1 MHNEIFIGLL
11 GRRNQGKSALMNL
24 LTGQQVSI
32 VSDTPGTTTDPVK
45 KSMEIFGLGRCVWI
59 DTAGWD
65 DEGGVGFQRVERSRR
80 AIDLLQAAVV
90 LFSHNDFGKTE
101 TEICA
106 ALAQKRIPF
115 VLLHNKRDEMPLSD
129 ALKADLA
136 RRYPDSPLID
146 FSVAE
151 ADTQGAAA
159 ADRQDASNAKAQPTA
174 KAATQG
180 SAAAATQNAIAT
192 QNVTDTQGAA
202 APLIAALKTV
212 LGPGTDA
219 APRPVLAGIVQAGD
233 LVLLVTPID
242 AEAPKDRLILPQVQ
256 ISRQCLDLHAG
267 CLLCQTEE
275 LPQLLQSL
283 RQPPRLV
290 ITDSQAF
297 KEVHAILPPDQ
308 PLTSFSICLARQ
320 KGPFELYLQGT
331 PRIADL
337 QDGDKLLLLESC
349 THQTNCHDIGRVKL
363 PNLLRQRTGKQLQFE
378 FVSGLNPLPD
388 RPADYALV
396 IQCGGCMVTGRQL
409 EQRLRPFAEAGV
421 PVSNYGMT
429 LAYLQGIFD
438 RAVAPFR
445 PR

>member
-1 MHNEIFIGLL
+1 MHDEIFIGLL

-45 KSMEIFGLGRCVWI
+45 KSMEVFGLGRCVWI

-80 AIDLLQAAVV
+80 TLDLLQAAVV
-90 LFSHNDFGKTE
+90 LFSHNDFGE
-101 TEICA
+101 AEREICG
-106 ALAQKRIPF
+106 ALAQKRVPF
-115 VLLHNKRDEMPLSD
+115 VLLHNKRDEEPLSS

-136 RRYPDSPLID
+136 RRYPDSPIVD
-146 FSVAE
+146 FSTVQVA
-151 ADTQGAAA
+151 ADTS
-159 ADRQDASNAKAQPTA
+159 DP
-174 KAATQG
+174 
-180 SAAAATQNAIAT
+180 
-192 QNVTDTQGAA
+192 A
-202 APLIAALKTV
+202 APLIAALKTL
-212 LGPGTDA
+212 LGAAHA
-219 APRPVLAGIVQAGD
+219 APRPVLEGLIQAGD

-267 CLLCQTEE
+267 CLLCQPEE
-275 LPQLLQSL
+275 LPQMLQRL
-283 RQPPRLV
+283 NTPPRLV

-297 KEVHAILPPDQ
+297 KEVHAMLPAEQ

-320 KGPFELYLQGT
+320 KGPFDAYLQGT
-331 PRIADL
+331 PHITRL
-337 QDGDKLLLLESC
+337 QDGDRLLLLESC
-349 THQTNCHDIGRVKL
+349 THQINCHDIGRVKL

-388 RPADYALV
+388 APDRYAMV
-396 IQCGGCMVTGRQL
+396 IQCGGCMVTGKQL
-409 EQRLRPFAEAGV
+409 EQRLTPFIDAGV

-445 PR
+445 KG

>member
-1 MHNEIFIGLL
+1 MHDEIFIGLL

-45 KSMEIFGLGRCVWI
+45 KSMEVFGLGRCVWI

-80 AIDLLQAAVV
+80 TLDLLQAAVV
-90 LFSHNDFGKTE
+90 LFSHNDFGE
-101 TEICA
+101 AEREICG
-106 ALAQKRIPF
+106 ALAQKRVPF
-115 VLLHNKRDEMPLSD
+115 VLLHNKRDEEPLSD

-136 RRYPDSPLID
+136 RRYPDSPIVD
-146 FSVAE
+146 FSTV
-151 ADTQGAAA
+151 QAA
-159 ADRQDASNAKAQPTA
+159 ADTPDP
-174 KAATQG
+174 
-180 SAAAATQNAIAT
+180 
-192 QNVTDTQGAA
+192 A
-202 APLIAALKTV
+202 APLIAALKTL
-212 LGPGTDA
+212 LGAAHA
-219 APRPVLAGIVQAGD
+219 APRPVLEGLIQAGD

-267 CLLCQTEE
+267 CLLCQPEE
-275 LPQLLQSL
+275 LPQMLQRL
-283 RQPPRLV
+283 NTPPRLV

-297 KEVHAILPPDQ
+297 KEVHAMLPAEQ

-320 KGPFELYLQGT
+320 KGPFDAYLQGT
-331 PRIADL
+331 PHITRL
-337 QDGDKLLLLESC
+337 QDGDRLLLLESC
-349 THQTNCHDIGRVKL
+349 THQINCHDIGRVKL

-388 RPADYALV
+388 APDRYAMV
-396 IQCGGCMVTGRQL
+396 IQCGGCMVTGKQL
-409 EQRLRPFAEAGV
+409 EQRLTPFIDAGV

-445 PR
+445 KG

>member
-45 KSMEIFGLGRCVWI
+45 KSMEVFGLGRCVWI

-65 DEGGVGFQRVERSRR
+65 DGGGVGLQRVERSRR

-90 LFSHNDFGKTE
+90 LFSHNDFGQTE
-101 TEICA
+101 QEICTL
-106 ALAQKRIPF
+106 LAQKRIPS
-115 VLLHNKRDEMPLSD
+115 VLLHNKRDEMPLSN

-136 RRYPDSPLID
+136 RRFPDSPIVD
-146 FSVAE
+146 FSVSEAHTADALVTAE
-151 ADTQGAAA
+151 AETQGTPEAETQGA
-159 ADRQDASNAKAQPTA
+159 
-174 KAATQG
+174 
-180 SAAAATQNAIAT
+180 
-192 QNVTDTQGAA
+192 V

-212 LGPGTDA
+212 LASGTDA
-219 APRPVLAGIVQAGD
+219 APRPVLEGLVQAGD

-275 LPQLLQSL
+275 LPTMLQSL

-297 KEVHAILPPDQ
+297 KEVHAILPAEQ

-320 KGPFELYLQGT
+320 KGPFDLYLQGT
-331 PRIADL
+331 PHIARLRD
-337 QDGDKLLLLESC
+337 DDKILLLESC

-363 PNLLRQRTGKQLQFE
+363 PNLLRQRTGKRLQFE

-396 IQCGGCMVTGRQL
+396 IQCGGCMVTGKQL

-445 PR
+445 KA

>member
-1 MHNEIFIGLL
+1 MHDEIFIGLL

-45 KSMEIFGLGRCVWI
+45 KSMEVFGLGRCVWI

-80 AIDLLQAAVV
+80 TLDLLQAAVV
-90 LFSHNDFGKTE
+90 LFSHNDFGE
-101 TEICA
+101 AEREICG
-106 ALAQKRIPF
+106 ALAQKRMPF
-115 VLLHNKRDEMPLSD
+115 VLLHNKRDEEPLST

-136 RRYPDSPLID
+136 RRYPDSPIVD
-146 FSVAE
+146 FSTV
-151 ADTQGAAA
+151 QAA
-159 ADRQDASNAKAQPTA
+159 ADTPDP
-174 KAATQG
+174 
-180 SAAAATQNAIAT
+180 
-192 QNVTDTQGAA
+192 A
-202 APLIAALKTV
+202 APLIAALKTL
-212 LGPGTDA
+212 LGAAHA
-219 APRPVLAGIVQAGD
+219 APRPVLEGLIQAGD

-267 CLLCQTEE
+267 CLLCQPEE
-275 LPQLLQSL
+275 LPQMLQRL
-283 RQPPRLV
+283 NTPPRLV

-297 KEVHAILPPDQ
+297 KEVHAMLPAEQ

-320 KGPFELYLQGT
+320 KGPFDAYLQGT
-331 PRIADL
+331 PHITRL
-337 QDGDKLLLLESC
+337 QDGDRLLLLESC
-349 THQTNCHDIGRVKL
+349 THQINCHDIGRVKL

-388 RPADYALV
+388 APDRYAMV
-396 IQCGGCMVTGRQL
+396 IQCGGCMVTGKQL
-409 EQRLRPFAEAGV
+409 EQRLTPFIDAGV

-445 PR
+445 KG

>member
-1 MHNEIFIGLL
+1 MHDEIFIGLL

-45 KSMEIFGLGRCVWI
+45 KSMEVFGLGRCVWI

-80 AIDLLQAAVV
+80 TLDLLQAAVV
-90 LFSHNDFGKTE
+90 LFSHNDFGE
-101 TEICA
+101 AEREICG
-106 ALAQKRIPF
+106 ALAQKRVPF
-115 VLLHNKRDEMPLSD
+115 VLLHNKRDEEPLST

-136 RRYPDSPLID
+136 RRYPDSPIVD
-146 FSVAE
+146 FSTVQVA
-151 ADTQGAAA
+151 ADTS
-159 ADRQDASNAKAQPTA
+159 DP
-174 KAATQG
+174 
-180 SAAAATQNAIAT
+180 
-192 QNVTDTQGAA
+192 A
-202 APLIAALKTV
+202 APLIAALKTL
-212 LGPGTDA
+212 LGAAHA
-219 APRPVLAGIVQAGD
+219 APRPVLEGLIQAGD

-267 CLLCQTEE
+267 CLLCQPEE
-275 LPQLLQSL
+275 LPQMLQRL
-283 RQPPRLV
+283 NTPPRLV

-297 KEVHAILPPDQ
+297 KEVHAMLPAEQ

-320 KGPFELYLQGT
+320 KGPFDAYLQGT
-331 PRIADL
+331 PHITRL
-337 QDGDKLLLLESC
+337 QDGDRLLLLESC
-349 THQTNCHDIGRVKL
+349 THQINCHDIGRVKL

-388 RPADYALV
+388 APDRYAMV
-396 IQCGGCMVTGRQL
+396 IQCGGCMVTGKQL
-409 EQRLRPFAEAGV
+409 EQRLTPFIDAGV

-445 PR
+445 KG

>member
-1 MHNEIFIGLL
+1 MHDEIFIGLL

-45 KSMEIFGLGRCVWI
+45 KSMEVFGLGRCVWI

-80 AIDLLQAAVV
+80 TLDLLQAAVV
-90 LFSHNDFGKTE
+90 LFSHNDFGE
-101 TEICA
+101 AEREICG
-106 ALAQKRIPF
+106 ALAQKRMPF
-115 VLLHNKRDEMPLSD
+115 VLLHNKRDEEPLST

-136 RRYPDSPLID
+136 RRYPDSPIVD
-146 FSVAE
+146 FSTVQVA
-151 ADTQGAAA
+151 ADTS
-159 ADRQDASNAKAQPTA
+159 DP
-174 KAATQG
+174 
-180 SAAAATQNAIAT
+180 
-192 QNVTDTQGAA
+192 A
-202 APLIAALKTV
+202 APLIAALKTL
-212 LGPGTDA
+212 LGAAHA
-219 APRPVLAGIVQAGD
+219 APRPVLEGLIQAGD

-267 CLLCQTEE
+267 CLLCQPEE
-275 LPQLLQSL
+275 LPQMLQRL
-283 RQPPRLV
+283 NTPPRLV

-297 KEVHAILPPDQ
+297 KEVHAMLPAEQ

-320 KGPFELYLQGT
+320 KGPFDAYLQGT
-331 PRIADL
+331 PHITRL
-337 QDGDKLLLLESC
+337 QDGDRLLLLESC
-349 THQTNCHDIGRVKL
+349 THQINCHDIGRVKL

-388 RPADYALV
+388 APDRYAMV
-396 IQCGGCMVTGRQL
+396 IQCGGCMVTGKQL
-409 EQRLRPFAEAGV
+409 EQRLTPFIDAGV

-445 PR
+445 KG

>member
-1 MHNEIFIGLL
+1 MHDEIFIGLL

-45 KSMEIFGLGRCVWI
+45 KSMEVFGLGRCVWI

-65 DEGGVGFQRVERSRR
+65 DAGGVGFQRVERSRR
-80 AIDLLQAAVV
+80 TLDLLQAAVV
-90 LFSHNDFGKTE
+90 LFSHNDFGE
-101 TEICA
+101 AEQEICG
-106 ALAQKRIPF
+106 ALAQKRVPF
-115 VLLHNKRDEMPLSD
+115 MLLHNKRDEQPLSD

-136 RRYPDSPLID
+136 RRYPGSPVVD
-146 FSVAE
+146 FSTVQAAE
-151 ADTQGAAA
+151 AATGQASTPTAAA
-159 ADRQDASNAKAQPTA
+159 GAS
-174 KAATQG
+174 
-180 SAAAATQNAIAT
+180 SAADT
-192 QNVTDTQGAA
+192 TDDPA
-202 APLIAALKTV
+202 APLIAALKTL
-212 LGPGTDA
+212 LGAAHA
-219 APRPVLAGIVQAGD
+219 APRPVLEGLIQAGD

-267 CLLCQTEE
+267 CLLCQPEE
-275 LPQLLQSL
+275 LPQMLQRL
-283 RQPPRLV
+283 NTPPRLV

-297 KEVHAILPPDQ
+297 KEVHAMLPAEQ

-320 KGPFELYLQGT
+320 KGPFDAYLQGT
-331 PRIADL
+331 PHIARL
-337 QDGDKLLLLESC
+337 RDGDRLLLLESC
-349 THQTNCHDIGRVKL
+349 THQINCHDIGRVKL

-388 RPADYALV
+388 APDRYAMV
-396 IQCGGCMVTGRQL
+396 IQCGGCMVTGKQL
-409 EQRLRPFAEAGV
+409 EQRLTPFIDAGV

-445 PR
+445 NYNDK

>member
-1 MHNEIFIGLL
+1 MHDEIFIGLL

-45 KSMEIFGLGRCVWI
+45 KSMEVFGLGRCVWI

-65 DEGGVGFQRVERSRR
+65 DAGGVGFQRVERSRR
-80 AIDLLQAAVV
+80 TLDLLQAAVV
-90 LFSHNDFGKTE
+90 LFSHNGFGE
-101 TEICA
+101 TEQEICG
-106 ALAQKRIPF
+106 ALAQKRVPF
-115 VLLHNKRDEMPLSD
+115 VLLHNKRDEEPLST

-136 RRYPDSPLID
+136 RRYPDSPIVD
-146 FSVAE
+146 FSTV
-151 ADTQGAAA
+151 QAA
-159 ADRQDASNAKAQPTA
+159 ADTPDP
-174 KAATQG
+174 
-180 SAAAATQNAIAT
+180 
-192 QNVTDTQGAA
+192 A
-202 APLIAALKTV
+202 APLIAALKTL
-212 LGPGTDA
+212 LGA
-219 APRPVLAGIVQAGD
+219 AHATPRPVLEGLIQASD

-267 CLLCQTEE
+267 CLLCQPEE
-275 LPQLLQSL
+275 LPQMLQRL
-283 RQPPRLV
+283 NTPPRLV

-297 KEVHAILPPDQ
+297 KEVHAMLPAEQ

-320 KGPFELYLQGT
+320 KGPFDTYLQGT
-331 PRIADL
+331 PHIARL
-337 QDGDKLLLLESC
+337 QDGDRLLLLESC
-349 THQTNCHDIGRVKL
+349 THQINCHDIGRVKL

-388 RPADYALV
+388 APDRYAMV
-396 IQCGGCMVTGRQL
+396 IQCGGCMVTGKQL
-409 EQRLRPFAEAGV
+409 EQRLTPFIDAGV

-445 PR
+445 KG

>member
-1 MHNEIFIGLL
+1 MHDEIFIGLL

-45 KSMEIFGLGRCVWI
+45 KSREVFGLGRCVWI

-80 AIDLLQAAVV
+80 TLDLLQAAVV
-90 LFSHNDFGKTE
+90 LFSHNDFGE
-101 TEICA
+101 AEREICG
-106 ALAQKRIPF
+106 ALAQKRMPF
-115 VLLHNKRDEMPLSD
+115 VLLHNKRDEEPLST

-136 RRYPDSPLID
+136 RRYPDSPIVD
-146 FSVAE
+146 FSTVQVA
-151 ADTQGAAA
+151 ADTS
-159 ADRQDASNAKAQPTA
+159 DP
-174 KAATQG
+174 
-180 SAAAATQNAIAT
+180 
-192 QNVTDTQGAA
+192 A
-202 APLIAALKTV
+202 APLIAALKTL
-212 LGPGTDA
+212 LGAAHA
-219 APRPVLAGIVQAGD
+219 APRPVLEGLIQAGD

-267 CLLCQTEE
+267 CLLCQPEE
-275 LPQLLQSL
+275 LPQMLQRL
-283 RQPPRLV
+283 NTPPRLV

-297 KEVHAILPPDQ
+297 KEVHAMLPAEQ

-320 KGPFELYLQGT
+320 KGPFDAYLQGT
-331 PRIADL
+331 PHITRL
-337 QDGDKLLLLESC
+337 QDGDRLLLLESC
-349 THQTNCHDIGRVKL
+349 THQINCHDIGRVKL

-388 RPADYALV
+388 APDRYAMV
-396 IQCGGCMVTGRQL
+396 IQCGGCMVTGKQL
-409 EQRLRPFAEAGV
+409 EQRLTPFIDAGV

-445 PR
+445 KG

>member
-45 KSMEIFGLGRCVWI
+45 KSMELFGIGRCVWI

-65 DEGGVGFQRVERSRR
+65 DGGGVGFQRVQRSRR
-80 AIDLLQAAVV
+80 AVDLLQAAVV
-90 LFSHNDFGKTE
+90 LFSHNDFGTTE
-101 TEICA
+101 REICA
-106 ALAQKRIPF
+106 LLAHKRIPF

-136 RRYPDSPLID
+136 RRYPTSPLID

-151 ADTQGAAA
+151 AETQ
-159 ADRQDASNAKAQPTA
+159 
-174 KAATQG
+174 AAT
-180 SAAAATQNAIAT
+180 ATARPDAPT
-192 QNVTDTQGAA
+192 PA
-202 APLIAALKTV
+202 APLIAALQTL
-212 LGPGTDA
+212 LGATNA
-219 APRPVLAGIVQAGD
+219 APRPVLEGIVHAGD

-275 LPQLLQSL
+275 LAHMLRGF

-297 KEVHAILPPDQ
+297 KEVHAILPAEQ
-308 PLTSFSICLARQ
+308 SLTSFSICLARQ
-320 KGPFELYLQGT
+320 KGPFDLYLQGT
-331 PRIADL
+331 PHIADL
-337 QDGDKLLLLESC
+337 QDGDKVLLLESC

-363 PNLLRQRTGKQLQFE
+363 PNLLRRRTGKQLQFE
-378 FVSGLNPLPD
+378 FVSGLNPLPGH
-388 RPADYALV
+388 PADYALV

-409 EQRLRPFAEAGV
+409 EQRLLPFAEAGV
-421 PVSNYGMT
+421 PVSNYGMA
-429 LAYLQGIFD
+429 LAYLQGIFE
-438 RAVAPFR
+438 RATAPFR
-445 PR
+445 QTARISTTD

>member
-1 MHNEIFIGLL
+1 MHDEIFIGLL

-45 KSMEIFGLGRCVWI
+45 KSMEVFGLGRCVWI

-65 DEGGVGFQRVERSRR
+65 DAGGVGFQRVERSRR
-80 AIDLLQAAVV
+80 TLDLLQAAVV
-90 LFSHNDFGKTE
+90 LFSHNDFGE
-101 TEICA
+101 AEQEICG
-106 ALAQKRIPF
+106 ALAQKRVPF
-115 VLLHNKRDEMPLSD
+115 VLLHNKRDEEPLSD

-136 RRYPDSPLID
+136 RRYPDCPIVD
-146 FSVAE
+146 FSTVQAV
-151 ADTQGAAA
+151 ADTP
-159 ADRQDASNAKAQPTA
+159 DP
-174 KAATQG
+174 
-180 SAAAATQNAIAT
+180 
-192 QNVTDTQGAA
+192 A
-202 APLIAALKTV
+202 APLIAALKTL
-212 LGPGTDA
+212 LGAAHA
-219 APRPVLAGIVQAGD
+219 APRPVLEGLIQAGD

-267 CLLCQTEE
+267 CLLCQPKE
-275 LPQLLQSL
+275 LPQMLQRL
-283 RQPPRLV
+283 NAPPRLV

-297 KEVHAILPPDQ
+297 KEVHAMLPAEQ

-320 KGPFELYLQGT
+320 KGPFNAYLQGT
-331 PRIADL
+331 PHIARL
-337 QDGDKLLLLESC
+337 QDGDRLLLLESC
-349 THQTNCHDIGRVKL
+349 THQINCHDIGRVKL

-388 RPADYALV
+388 APDRYAMV
-396 IQCGGCMVTGRQL
+396 IQCGGCMVTGKQL
-409 EQRLRPFAEAGV
+409 EQRLTPFIDAGV

-445 PR
+445 KG

>member
-1 MHNEIFIGLL
+1 MHDEIFIGLL

-45 KSMEIFGLGRCVWI
+45 KSMEVFGLGRCVWI

-65 DEGGVGFQRVERSRR
+65 DAGGVGFQRVERSRR
-80 AIDLLQAAVV
+80 TLDLLQAAVV
-90 LFSHNDFGKTE
+90 LFSHNDFGE
-101 TEICA
+101 AEQEICG
-106 ALAQKRIPF
+106 ALAQKRVPF
-115 VLLHNKRDEMPLSD
+115 VLLHNKRDEQPLSD

-136 RRYPDSPLID
+136 RRYPGSPVVD
-146 FSVAE
+146 FSTTQAAE
-151 ADTQGAAA
+151 AATGQASTPTAAA
-159 ADRQDASNAKAQPTA
+159 GAS
-174 KAATQG
+174 
-180 SAAAATQNAIAT
+180 SAADT
-192 QNVTDTQGAA
+192 TDDPA
-202 APLIAALKTV
+202 APLIAALKTL
-212 LGPGTDA
+212 LGAAHA
-219 APRPVLAGIVQAGD
+219 APRPVLEGLIQAGD

-267 CLLCQTEE
+267 CLLCQPEE
-275 LPQLLQSL
+275 LPQMLQRL
-283 RQPPRLV
+283 NTPPRLV

-297 KEVHAILPPDQ
+297 KEVHAMLPAEQ

-320 KGPFELYLQGT
+320 KGPFDAYLQGT
-331 PRIADL
+331 PHIARL
-337 QDGDKLLLLESC
+337 RDGDRLLLLESC
-349 THQTNCHDIGRVKL
+349 THQINCHDIGRVKL

-388 RPADYALV
+388 APDRYAMV
-396 IQCGGCMVTGRQL
+396 IQCGGCMVTGKQL
-409 EQRLRPFAEAGV
+409 EQRLTPFIDAGV

-445 PR
+445 NYNDK

>member
-90 LFSHNDFGKTE
+90 LFSHNDFGPAE

-136 RRYPDSPLID
+136 RRFPGSPIID
-146 FSVAE
+146 FSVAKADSTKTSEADSPKASE
-151 ADTQGAAA
+151 ADTQG
-159 ADRQDASNAKAQPTA
+159 SPE
-174 KAATQG
+174 AATQ
-180 SAAAATQNAIAT
+180 AT
-192 QNVTDTQGAA
+192 

-212 LGPGTDA
+212 LAPNTDA
-219 APRPVLAGIVQAGD
+219 APRPVLAGIVQASD

-297 KEVHAILPPDQ
+297 KEVHAILPAEQ

-320 KGPFELYLQGT
+320 KGPFDLYLQGT
-331 PRIADL
+331 PHIADL
-337 QDGDKLLLLESC
+337 QDGDRLLLLESC

-388 RPADYALV
+388 TPDRYAMV
-396 IQCGGCMVTGRQL
+396 IQCGGCMVTGKQL
-409 EQRLRPFAEAGV
+409 EQRLTPFIDAGV

-429 LAYLQGIFD
+429 LAYLQGIFN
-438 RAVAPFR
+438 RAVAPFQKG
-445 PR
+445 

>member
-45 KSMEIFGLGRCVWI
+45 KSMELFGLGRCVWI

-65 DEGGVGFQRVERSRR
+65 DGGGVGFQRVQRSRR
-80 AIDLLQAAVV
+80 ALDLLQAAVV
-90 LFSHNDFGKTE
+90 LFSHNDFGPVE

-106 ALAQKRIPF
+106 LLAQKRIPF

-136 RRYPDSPLID
+136 RRYPNSPLID

-151 ADTQGAAA
+151 AEAQGTLE
-159 ADRQDASNAKAQPTA
+159 AKAQPTP
-174 KAATQG
+174 ATDPQ
-180 SAAAATQNAIAT
+180 AP
-192 QNVTDTQGAA
+192 A

-219 APRPVLAGIVQAGD
+219 APRPVLEGIVQTGD

-297 KEVHAILPPDQ
+297 KEVHAVLPPEQ

-320 KGPFELYLQGT
+320 KGPFDLYLQGT

-388 RPADYALV
+388 RPADYAFV
-396 IQCGGCMVTGRQL
+396 IQCGGCMVTGKQL

-445 PR
+445 PK

>member
-1 MHNEIFIGLL
+1 MHDEIFIGLL

-45 KSMEIFGLGRCVWI
+45 KSMEVFGLGRCVWI

-80 AIDLLQAAVV
+80 TLDLLQAAVV
-90 LFSHNDFGKTE
+90 LFSHNGFGE
-101 TEICA
+101 AEREICG
-106 ALAQKRIPF
+106 ALAQKRVPF
-115 VLLHNKRDEMPLSD
+115 VLLHNKRDEEPLSD

-136 RRYPDSPLID
+136 RRYPDSPIVD
-146 FSVAE
+146 FSTV
-151 ADTQGAAA
+151 QAA
-159 ADRQDASNAKAQPTA
+159 AD
-174 KAATQG
+174 
-180 SAAAATQNAIAT
+180 
-192 QNVTDTQGAA
+192 TDDPA
-202 APLIAALKTV
+202 APLIAALKTL
-212 LGPGTDA
+212 LGAAHA
-219 APRPVLAGIVQAGD
+219 APRPVLEGLIQAGD

-267 CLLCQTEE
+267 CLLCQPEE
-275 LPQLLQSL
+275 LPQMLQRL
-283 RQPPRLV
+283 TTPPRLV

-297 KEVHAILPPDQ
+297 KEVHAMLPPEQ

-320 KGPFELYLQGT
+320 KGPFDAYLQGT
-331 PRIADL
+331 PHIARL
-337 QDGDKLLLLESC
+337 QDGDRLLLLESC
-349 THQTNCHDIGRVKL
+349 THQINCHDIGRVKL

-388 RPADYALV
+388 APDRYAMV
-396 IQCGGCMVTGRQL
+396 IQCGGCMVTGKQL
-409 EQRLRPFAEAGV
+409 EQRLTPFIEAGV

-445 PR
+445 KG

>member
-1 MHNEIFIGLL
+1 MHDEIFIGLL

-45 KSMEIFGLGRCVWI
+45 KSMEVFGLGRCVWI

-65 DEGGVGFQRVERSRR
+65 DAGGVGFQRVERSRR
-80 AIDLLQAAVV
+80 TLDLLQAAVV
-90 LFSHNDFGKTE
+90 LFSHNDFGE
-101 TEICA
+101 AEQEICG
-106 ALAQKRIPF
+106 ALAQKRVPF
-115 VLLHNKRDEMPLSD
+115 VLLHNKRDEQPLSD

-136 RRYPDSPLID
+136 RRYPGSPVVD
-146 FSVAE
+146 FSTVQAAE
-151 ADTQGAAA
+151 AATGQASTPTAAA
-159 ADRQDASNAKAQPTA
+159 GAS
-174 KAATQG
+174 
-180 SAAAATQNAIAT
+180 SAADT
-192 QNVTDTQGAA
+192 TDEPA
-202 APLIAALKTV
+202 APLIAALKTL
-212 LGPGTDA
+212 LGAAHA
-219 APRPVLAGIVQAGD
+219 APRPVLEGLIQAGD

-267 CLLCQTEE
+267 CLLCQPEE
-275 LPQLLQSL
+275 LPQMLQRL
-283 RQPPRLV
+283 NTPPRLV

-297 KEVHAILPPDQ
+297 KEVHAMLPAEQ

-320 KGPFELYLQGT
+320 KGPFDAYLQGT
-331 PRIADL
+331 PHIARL
-337 QDGDKLLLLESC
+337 RDGDRLLLLESC
-349 THQTNCHDIGRVKL
+349 THQINCHDIGRVKL

-388 RPADYALV
+388 APDRYAMV
-396 IQCGGCMVTGRQL
+396 IQCGGCMVTGKQL
-409 EQRLRPFAEAGV
+409 EQRLTPFIDAGV

-445 PR
+445 NYNDK

>member
-1 MHNEIFIGLL
+1 MHDEIFIGLL

-65 DEGGVGFQRVERSRR
+65 DAGGVGFQRVERSRR
-80 AIDLLQAAVV
+80 TLDLLQAAVV
-90 LFSHNDFGKTE
+90 LFSHNDFGE
-101 TEICA
+101 AEREICG
-106 ALAQKRIPF
+106 ALTQKRVPF
-115 VLLHNKRDEMPLSD
+115 VLLHNKRDVQPLSD

-136 RRYPDSPLID
+136 RRYPGSPIVD
-146 FSVAE
+146 FSTLQAAE
-151 ADTQGAAA
+151 MAD
-159 ADRQDASNAKAQPTA
+159 DATA
-174 KAATQG
+174 P
-180 SAAAATQNAIAT
+180 I
-192 QNVTDTQGAA
+192 
-202 APLIAALKTV
+202 IAALKTL
-212 LGPGTDA
+212 LGAAHA
-219 APRPVLAGIVQAGD
+219 APRPVLEGLIQAGD

-267 CLLCQTEE
+267 CLLCQPEE
-275 LPQLLQSL
+275 LPQMLQRL
-283 RQPPRLV
+283 NAPPRLV

-297 KEVHAILPPDQ
+297 KEVHALLPAEQ

-320 KGPFELYLQGT
+320 KGPFDAYLQGT
-331 PRIADL
+331 PHIARL
-337 QDGDKLLLLESC
+337 RDGDRLLLLESC
-349 THQTNCHDIGRVKL
+349 THQINCHDIGRVKL

-388 RPADYALV
+388 APDRYAMV
-396 IQCGGCMVTGRQL
+396 IQCGGCMVTGKQL
-409 EQRLRPFAEAGV
+409 EQRLLPFIDAGV

-445 PR
+445 NYNDK

>member
-1 MHNEIFIGLL
+1 MHDEIFIGLL

-45 KSMEIFGLGRCVWI
+45 KSMEVFGLGRCVWI

-65 DEGGVGFQRVERSRR
+65 DAGGVGFQRVERSRR
-80 AIDLLQAAVV
+80 TLDLLQAAVV
-90 LFSHNDFGKTE
+90 LFSHNDFGE
-101 TEICA
+101 AEQEICG
-106 ALAQKRIPF
+106 ALAQKRVPF
-115 VLLHNKRDEMPLSD
+115 VLLHNKRDEQPLSD

-136 RRYPDSPLID
+136 RRYPGSPVVD
-146 FSVAE
+146 FSTVQAAE
-151 ADTQGAAA
+151 AATGQASTPTAAA
-159 ADRQDASNAKAQPTA
+159 GAS
-174 KAATQG
+174 
-180 SAAAATQNAIAT
+180 SAADT
-192 QNVTDTQGAA
+192 TDDPA
-202 APLIAALKTV
+202 APLIAALKTL
-212 LGPGTDA
+212 LGAAHA
-219 APRPVLAGIVQAGD
+219 APRPVLEGLIQAGD

-267 CLLCQTEE
+267 CLLCQPEE
-275 LPQLLQSL
+275 LPQMLQRL
-283 RQPPRLV
+283 NTPPRLV

-297 KEVHAILPPDQ
+297 KEVHAMLPAEQ

-320 KGPFELYLQGT
+320 KGPFDAYLQGT
-331 PRIADL
+331 PHIARL
-337 QDGDKLLLLESC
+337 RDGDRLLLLESC
-349 THQTNCHDIGRVKL
+349 THQINCHDIGRVKL

-388 RPADYALV
+388 APDRYAMV
-396 IQCGGCMVTGRQL
+396 IQCGGCMVTGKQL
-409 EQRLRPFAEAGV
+409 EQRLTPFIDAGV

-445 PR
+445 NYNDK

>member
-45 KSMEIFGLGRCVWI
+45 KSMEVFGLGRCVWI

-80 AIDLLQAAVV
+80 TLDLLQAAVV
-90 LFSHNDFGKTE
+90 LFSHNGFGE
-101 TEICA
+101 AEQEICE
-106 ALAQKRIPF
+106 ALTQKRVPF
-115 VLLHNKRDEMPLSD
+115 VLLHNKRDEQPLSD

-136 RRYPDSPLID
+136 RRYPNSPIVD
-146 FSVAE
+146 FSTV
-151 ADTQGAAA
+151 QP
-159 ADRQDASNAKAQPTA
+159 AQAGDEP
-174 KAATQG
+174 
-180 SAAAATQNAIAT
+180 
-192 QNVTDTQGAA
+192 A
-202 APLIAALKTV
+202 APLIAALKTL
-212 LGPGTDA
+212 LGAAHA
-219 APRPVLAGIVQAGD
+219 APRPVLEGLIQAGD

-267 CLLCQTEE
+267 CLLCQPAE
-275 LPQLLQSL
+275 LPQMLQRL
-283 RQPPRLV
+283 NAPPRLV

-297 KEVHAILPPDQ
+297 KEVHAMLPAEQ

-320 KGPFELYLQGT
+320 KGPFDTYLQGT
-331 PRIADL
+331 PHIARL
-337 QDGDKLLLLESC
+337 RDGDRLLLLESC
-349 THQTNCHDIGRVKL
+349 THQVNCHDIGRVKL

-388 RPADYALV
+388 TPTDYAMV
-396 IQCGGCMVTGRQL
+396 IQCGGCMVTGKQL
-409 EQRLRPFAEAGV
+409 EQRLTPFIEAGV

-445 PR
+445 KG

>member
-1 MHNEIFIGLL
+1 MHDEIFIGLL

-45 KSMEIFGLGRCVWI
+45 KSMEVFGLGRCVWI

-65 DEGGVGFQRVERSRR
+65 DAGGVGFQRVERSRR
-80 AIDLLQAAVV
+80 TLDLLQAAVV
-90 LFSHNDFGKTE
+90 LFSHNDFGE
-101 TEICA
+101 AEQEICG
-106 ALAQKRIPF
+106 ALAQKRVPF
-115 VLLHNKRDEMPLSD
+115 VLLHNKRDEQPLSD

-136 RRYPDSPLID
+136 RRYPSSPVVD
-146 FSVAE
+146 FSTVQAAE
-151 ADTQGAAA
+151 ATTGQASTPTAAA
-159 ADRQDASNAKAQPTA
+159 GAS
-174 KAATQG
+174 
-180 SAAAATQNAIAT
+180 SAADT
-192 QNVTDTQGAA
+192 TDDPA
-202 APLIAALKTV
+202 APLIAALKTL
-212 LGPGTDA
+212 LGAAHA
-219 APRPVLAGIVQAGD
+219 APRPVLEGLIQAGD

-267 CLLCQTEE
+267 CLLCQPEE
-275 LPQLLQSL
+275 LPQMLQRL
-283 RQPPRLV
+283 NTPPRLV

-297 KEVHAILPPDQ
+297 KEVHAMLPAEQ

-320 KGPFELYLQGT
+320 KGPFDAYLQGT
-331 PRIADL
+331 PHIARL
-337 QDGDKLLLLESC
+337 RDGDRLLLLESC
-349 THQTNCHDIGRVKL
+349 THQINCHDIGRVKL

-388 RPADYALV
+388 APDRYAMV
-396 IQCGGCMVTGRQL
+396 IQCGGCMVTGKQL
-409 EQRLRPFAEAGV
+409 EQRLTPFIDAGV

-445 PR
+445 NYNDK

>member
-1 MHNEIFIGLL
+1 MHDEIFIGLL

-45 KSMEIFGLGRCVWI
+45 KSMEVFGLGRCVWI

-80 AIDLLQAAVV
+80 TLDLLQAAVV
-90 LFSHNDFGKTE
+90 LFSHNGFGE
-101 TEICA
+101 AEREICG
-106 ALAQKRIPF
+106 ALAQKRVPF
-115 VLLHNKRDEMPLSD
+115 VLLHNKRDEEPLSD

-136 RRYPDSPLID
+136 RRYPDSPIVD
-146 FSVAE
+146 FSTV
-151 ADTQGAAA
+151 QAA
-159 ADRQDASNAKAQPTA
+159 AD
-174 KAATQG
+174 
-180 SAAAATQNAIAT
+180 
-192 QNVTDTQGAA
+192 TDDPA
-202 APLIAALKTV
+202 APLIAALKTL
-212 LGPGTDA
+212 LGAAHA
-219 APRPVLAGIVQAGD
+219 APRPVLEGLIQAGD

-267 CLLCQTEE
+267 CLLCQPEE
-275 LPQLLQSL
+275 LPQMLQRL
-283 RQPPRLV
+283 TTPPRLV

-297 KEVHAILPPDQ
+297 KEVHAMLPPEL

-320 KGPFELYLQGT
+320 KGPFDAYLQGT
-331 PRIADL
+331 PHIARL
-337 QDGDKLLLLESC
+337 QDGDRLLLLESC
-349 THQTNCHDIGRVKL
+349 THQINCHDIGRVKL

-388 RPADYALV
+388 APDRYAMV
-396 IQCGGCMVTGRQL
+396 IQCGGCMVTGKQL
-409 EQRLRPFAEAGV
+409 EQRLTPFIEAGV

-445 PR
+445 KG

>member
-45 KSMEIFGLGRCVWI
+45 KSMEVFGLGRCVWI

-80 AIDLLQAAVV
+80 TLDLLQAAVV
-90 LFSHNDFGKTE
+90 LFSHNGFGE
-101 TEICA
+101 AEQEICE
-106 ALAQKRIPF
+106 ALTRKRVPF
-115 VLLHNKRDEMPLSD
+115 VLLHNKRDEQPLSD

-136 RRYPDSPLID
+136 RRYPNSPIVD
-146 FSVAE
+146 FSTV
-151 ADTQGAAA
+151 QP
-159 ADRQDASNAKAQPTA
+159 AQAGDEP
-174 KAATQG
+174 
-180 SAAAATQNAIAT
+180 
-192 QNVTDTQGAA
+192 A
-202 APLIAALKTV
+202 APLIAALKTL
-212 LGPGTDA
+212 LGAAHA
-219 APRPVLAGIVQAGD
+219 APRPVLEGLIQAGD

-267 CLLCQTEE
+267 CLLCQPAE
-275 LPQLLQSL
+275 LPQMLQRL
-283 RQPPRLV
+283 NAPPRLV

-297 KEVHAILPPDQ
+297 KEVHAMLPAEQ

-320 KGPFELYLQGT
+320 KGPFDTYLQGT
-331 PRIADL
+331 PHIARL
-337 QDGDKLLLLESC
+337 RDGDRLLLLESC
-349 THQTNCHDIGRVKL
+349 THQVNCHDIGRVKL

-388 RPADYALV
+388 TPTDYAMV
-396 IQCGGCMVTGRQL
+396 IQCGGCMVTGKQL
-409 EQRLRPFAEAGV
+409 EQRLTPFIEAGV

-445 PR
+445 KG